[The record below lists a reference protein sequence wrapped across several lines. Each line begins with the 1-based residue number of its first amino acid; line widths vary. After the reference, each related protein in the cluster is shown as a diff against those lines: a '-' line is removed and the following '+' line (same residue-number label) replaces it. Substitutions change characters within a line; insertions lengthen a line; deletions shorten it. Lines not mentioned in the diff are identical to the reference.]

1 MEAID
6 ILVIDRKIQDSFL
19 KEEEELSKY
28 RLKKNTIEKILKDN
42 SKISNNIKLNLQEE
56 LKQLDSLI
64 KKGYELEEYYFYLM
78 DTSQIIEQYKKL
90 LVKPMKITFFGK
102 SKQSEHTM
110 EKDELTRLYLENIK
124 KYCYTHV
131 LNQEDMKQ
139 KTCTNCDLKNIVN
152 IVDTKTTVCVDCGLQ
167 TELTSDSSSFKDS
180 SRVNLSCKY
189 TYESRIHFRDC
200 VNQYQGKQNTTI
212 PDIVFKNLEKQFELH
227 GLLNGD
233 EKTVTNTRFSKITR
247 EHIYLFLRETG
258 HSTHYEDVFLIHYK
272 LTGKKPN
279 DISHLEQQLMEDFDI
294 LINLY
299 DKKFKQL
306 RKIDRKSFI
315 NTQYVLFQLLR
326 RHKYM
331 CKKEDF
337 NMLKTLDR
345 KSFHDDICKEL
356 FEELGWNFTPTF

>member
-1 MEAID
+1 MEEIN

-19 KEEEELSKY
+19 KEEEQLSKY
-28 RLKKNTIEKILKDN
+28 RSKKSTLEKILN
-42 SKISNNIKLNLQEE
+42 SNSTMSNNVKLNLQEE
-56 LKQLDSLI
+56 LKHLDNKI
-64 KKGYELEEYYFYLM
+64 KKGSELEEYYFYLM
-78 DTSQIIEQYKKL
+78 DTVQIIDQYKKL

-102 SKQSEHTM
+102 SKQSEHTI
-110 EKDELTRLYLENIK
+110 EKDELTRLYLEKIK
-124 KYCYTHV
+124 KYNYIQV
-131 LNQEDMKQ
+131 FNQEDAKQ
-139 KTCTNCDLKNIVN
+139 KTCSNCDFKHIIN
-152 IVDTKTTVCVDCGLQ
+152 IVDTKTTVCVYCGLE
-167 TELTSDSSSFKDS
+167 TAITSDSSSFKDS
-180 SRVNLSCKY
+180 TRVNLSSKY

-200 VNQYQGKQNTTI
+200 LNQYQGKQNTTI

-227 GLLNGD
+227 GLLVGD
-233 EKTVTNTRFSKITR
+233 EKTDTNTRFSNITR

-279 DISHLEQQLMEDFDI
+279 DINHLEQQLMDDFDV

-299 DKKFKQL
+299 DKKFKQN
-306 RKIDRKSFI
+306 RKIERKSFI

-326 RHKYM
+326 RHRYM

-356 FEELGWNFTPTF
+356 FEELYWNFTPTF

>member
-6 ILVIDRKIQDSFL
+6 ILTIDKEIQEKFL
-19 KEEEELSKY
+19 KEEKELENYKSK
-28 RLKKNTIEKILKDN
+28 RQTIEKILTDN
-42 SKISNNIKLNLQEE
+42 TNMSNNVRINLQEE
-56 LKQLDSLI
+56 LKQLNELI
-64 KKGYELEEYYFYLM
+64 KKGSELEEYYFYLM
-78 DTSQIIEQYKKL
+78 DTVCIIEKYKQML
-90 LVKPMKITFFGK
+90 FKPMKVTFFGK
-102 SKQSEHTM
+102 PKQSEHTA
-110 EKDELTRLYLENIK
+110 EKDVLSREYLEKIK
-124 KYCYTHV
+124 KYYSV
-131 LNQEDMKQ
+131 QIPQDESKQ
-139 KTCTNCDLKNIVN
+139 KACPNCDFKNIIN
-152 IVDTKTTVCVDCGLQ
+152 IVDTKSTVCVNCGLQ
-167 TELTSDSSSFKDS
+167 TELTSESSSFKDS
-180 SRVNLSCKY
+180 TRVNLSSKY

-200 VNQYQGKQNTTI
+200 MNQYQGKQNTTI
-212 PDIVFKNLEKQFELH
+212 PDTVFKNLEKQFELH
-227 GLLNGD
+227 GILNG
-233 EKTVTNTRFSKITR
+233 ESTTPNHIRFSKITR

-279 DISHLEQQLMEDFDI
+279 DISHLEQQLMEDFDT

-299 DKKFKQL
+299 DKKFKQN
-306 RKIDRKSFI
+306 RKIERKSFI

-331 CKKEDF
+331 CRKEDF

>member
-6 ILVIDRKIQDSFL
+6 ILTIDKEIQDDFL
-19 KEEEELSKY
+19 KEEKELSNY
-28 RLKKNTIEKILKDN
+28 IAKKNTLQKLLNENKG
-42 SKISNNIKLNLQEE
+42 ISNSIKLNLQEE
-56 LKQLDSLI
+56 LKKINDLI
-64 KKGYELEEYYFYLM
+64 KKGSELEEYYFYLM
-78 DTSQIIEQYKKL
+78 DTAQLIDKYKQL
-90 LVKPMKITFFGK
+90 LSKPMKVTFFGK
-102 SKQSEHTM
+102 PKQSEHTN
-110 EKDELTRLYLENIK
+110 EKNELTKLYLEKIK
-124 KYCYTHV
+124 KYYSVHIPP
-131 LNQEDMKQ
+131 EEIKQ
-139 KTCTNCDLKNIVN
+139 KSCQNCDFKNIIN
-152 IVDTKTTVCVDCGLQ
+152 IIDTKTTVCVNCGLQ

-180 SRVNLSCKY
+180 TRVNLSSKY

-200 VNQYQGKQNTTI
+200 MNQYQGKQNTTI
-212 PDIVFKNLEKQFELH
+212 PDVVFKNLEKQFELH
-227 GLLNGD
+227 GLLEGD
-233 EKTVTNTRFSKITR
+233 AHSPTNTRFSKITR
-247 EHIYLFLRETG
+247 EHLYLFLRETG
-258 HSTHYEDVFLIHYK
+258 HSTHYEDVFMIHYK

-299 DKKFKQL
+299 DKKFKQN
-306 RKIDRKSFI
+306 RKIERKSFI

-326 RHKYM
+326 RHRYM